1 MNILSLNGSP
11 RRKGNTSLL
20 LEELLRG
27 ARDSGAQVE
36 EIIAEE
42 VNLKYCKGCLRCN
55 LLKRCAMKGDDWETL
70 SSKILCADVLIF
82 ASPIY
87 FHHLTAPLKKILD
100 RFRSFLHVQ
109 ITEHVLKHTTWH
121 KWNKH
126 FVLLLCLGSSND
138 EDAQPVLDLFKFMTT
153 ILGSENI
160 LHSIVGTRLAVT
172 NQVRMTVEELF
183 NLYPK
188 LGLPPH
194 LAEQDYHRNQMLL
207 KKCYELGK
215 KLGEKNITK

>member
-27 ARDSGAQVE
+27 ARDYAAPVE

-55 LLKRCAMKGDDWETL
+55 LIKRCAMKGDDWETL
-70 SSKILCADVLIF
+70 SSKILRADVLIF

-109 ITEHVLKHTTWH
+109 ITEHGLKHTPWH
-121 KWNKH
+121 EWEKQ
-126 FVLLLCLGSSND
+126 FVLLLCLGSSAD
-138 EDAQPVLDLFKFMTT
+138 TDAQPAIDLFKYITT
-153 ILGSENI
+153 ILGPDNK
-160 LHSIVGTRLAVT
+160 LNSIVGTRLAVT
-172 NQVRMTVEELF
+172 NQVKMTVEELF
-183 NLYPK
+183 DLYPK
-188 LGLPPH
+188 LGLTPH

-207 KKCYELGK
+207 KKCYDLGK
-215 KLGEKNITK
+215 ELLINKQ

>member
-11 RRKGNTSLL
+11 RRRGNTSLL

-70 SSKILCADVLIF
+70 SSKILRADVLIF
-82 ASPIY
+82 TSPIY
-87 FHHLTAPLKKILD
+87 FHYLTAPLKKILD

-109 ITEHVLKHTTWH
+109 ITEHGLKHTPWH
-121 KWNKH
+121 EWKKQ
-126 FVLLLCLGSSND
+126 FVLLLCLGSSD
-138 EDAQPVLDLFKFMTT
+138 DADAVPVINLFKFMTT
-153 ILGSENI
+153 ILGPDNK
-160 LHSIVGTRLAVT
+160 LNSIVGTRLAVT
-172 NQVRMTVEELF
+172 NQVKMTVEELC

-207 KKCYELGK
+207 KKCYDLGK
-215 KLGEKNITK
+215 ELIINKQ

>member
-1 MNILSLNGSP
+1 MNILAFNGSH

-20 LEELLRG
+20 LDELLRG
-27 ARDSGAQVE
+27 AKEAGSQVE
-36 EIIAEE
+36 EIVAEE

-55 LLKRCAMKGDDWETL
+55 LIKRCAIKGDDWPDL
-70 SSKILCADVLIF
+70 SSKLLNADALIF

-87 FHHLTAPLKKILD
+87 FHYLTAPLKKILD

-109 ITEHVLKHTTWH
+109 ITDHGLKHTPWREWR
-121 KWNKH
+121 KQ
-126 FVLLLCLGSSND
+126 FVLLLCLGSSD
-138 EDAQPVLDLFKFMTT
+138 CSDTQPVLDLFKFMTT